1 MKIISG
7 EYNTAK
13 IFTEN
18 IEETAIE
25 QIRELCNQEF
35 VSGSK
40 IRIMPDVHAGA
51 GCVIGTT
58 MTITDKIVPN
68 LVGVDI
74 GCGMHTAVIKELNKK
89 DIDFERLD
97 KVINEYIPSG
107 FSLRSGI
114 HSFAEKTR
122 IENLRCK
129 KDFDMGKARRS
140 IGTLGGGNHFIEMNE
155 DDKGNIYI
163 VIHSGSRNLGLQVCN
178 YYQGKA
184 FEKLSGKLKK
194 LKEIDITKLIE
205 DLKSQD
211 KYDEI
216 NSAIEKIKKEI
227 TSNEVNKHLSY
238 VDGEM
243 FHDYIHDMQIMQE
256 YAEINRQA
264 MLYEIITRMGY
275 ETEEKFSTIHNYI
288 DVENMILRKGA
299 VSAEKNEKLL
309 IPINMR
315 DGSLICIGKGNKD
328 WNNSAPHGAGRLL
341 GRNAAKLRFTM
352 EEFKKSM
359 EGIYSSSINKDTLD
373 EAPMAYKPMKEIIN
387 NITETAEIIA
397 QIRPIYNFKAT
408 EEPISRRIKRK
419 KEERQKHK
427 K

>member
-1 MKIISG
+1 MKIIKG
-7 EYNTAK
+7 KYNIAK

-18 IEETAIE
+18 IEEIAVE

-35 VSGSK
+35 VNGSN

-58 MTITDKIVPN
+58 MTIKDKIVPN

-74 GCGMHTAVIKELNKK
+74 GCGMHTAVIKGLKRK
-89 DIDFERLD
+89 DIDLARLD
-97 KVINEYIPSG
+97 KVINEHVPSG
-107 FSLRSGI
+107 FSIRNSI
-114 HSFAEKTR
+114 HPFAEKSR
-122 IENLRCK
+122 IDKLRCK
-129 KDFDMGKARRS
+129 DGFDMGKGRRS

-155 DDKGNIYI
+155 DDEGKIYI

-184 FEKLSGKLKK
+184 FEKLSEKVNK

-205 DLKSQD
+205 DLKSQN

-227 TSNEVNKHLSY
+227 TANEVSKHLSY
-238 VDGEM
+238 VEGEM

-264 MLYEIITRMGY
+264 MLDEIVTRMGY
-275 ETEEKFSTIHNYI
+275 EVEEKFSTIHNYI
-288 DVENMILRKGA
+288 DTENMILRKGA
-299 VSAEKNEKLL
+299 VSAKKYEKLL

-315 DGSLICIGKGNKD
+315 DGSLICIGRGNED
-328 WNNSAPHGAGRLL
+328 WNNSAPHGAGRLM

-359 EGIYSSSINKDTLD
+359 EGIYSSSINDDTLD
-373 EAPMAYKPMKEIIN
+373 EAPMAYKPIKEIMN

-397 QIRPIYNFKAT
+397 QIRPIYNFKAS
-408 EEPISRRIKRK
+408 EEPINKKRRKTKI
-419 KEERQKHK
+419 
-427 K
+427 